1 MASTEEFFST
11 VRTAPSRPQ
20 RVYVAAWW
28 FRPDYTEALYVSD
41 DTGDSFSRVDVS
53 RQMPNVEI
61 RDGGMGLARGS
72 FYVYAVDP
80 TDPDTVW
87 AGLQQNEDPRHSFVL
102 ESNDQGRTW
111 ALRLDTSAQLT
122 GISVSADGQTVWAST
137 SGRLYRSVQGGPF
150 TALEQPKQFSCAWG
164 YGDRFYSCGWPE
176 VDMFA
181 AARFQDGGFVPLLTW
196 PRVTSVVQC
205 PATSPVKQQC
215 EAIFPA
221 LVAGFPKPFDA
232 DGGTGGGGAG
242 GGTSGSGGGG
252 GGDMPPRGCSCSL
265 SGAEVSL
272 TLLVLVGRFASVHAL
287 RRRRVHG

>member
-1 MASTEEFFST
+1 
-11 VRTAPSRPQ
+11 
-20 RVYVAAWW
+20 
-28 FRPDYTEALYVSD
+28 
-41 DTGDSFSRVDVS
+41 
-53 RQMPNVEI
+53 
-61 RDGGMGLARGS
+61 
-72 FYVYAVDP
+72 
-80 TDPDTVW
+80 
-87 AGLQQNEDPRHSFVL
+87 
-102 ESNDQGRTW
+102 
-111 ALRLDTSAQLT
+111 
-122 GISVSADGQTVWAST
+122 
-137 SGRLYRSVQGGPF
+137 
-150 TALEQPKQFSCAWG
+150 
-164 YGDRFYSCGWPE
+164 
-176 VDMFA
+176 MFA